1 MPRENNGLPPLPS
14 TYTREELLQLAIFIF
29 RGLSNA
35 DIAAEMKKSTSWVG
49 KMRSTCEDL
58 NIMRNRLCDML
69 EAGVP
74 FIWDTST
81 LERKR
86 KQREAIDKG

>member
-1 MPRENNGLPPLPS
+1 MPS
-14 TYTREELLQLAIFIF
+14 TYTREELLQLAILIF
-29 RGLSNA
+29 RGLSNSE
-35 DIAAEMKKSTSWVG
+35 IGVKMGKSTSWVG

-69 EAGVP
+69 EASVP

-86 KQREAIDKG
+86 KQRDNR